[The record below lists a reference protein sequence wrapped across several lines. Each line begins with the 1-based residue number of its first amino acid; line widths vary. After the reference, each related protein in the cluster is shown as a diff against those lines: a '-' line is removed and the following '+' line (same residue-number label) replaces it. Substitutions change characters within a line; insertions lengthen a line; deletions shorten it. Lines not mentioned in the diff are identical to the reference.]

1 MLLELSLQRIW
12 RQLKSENNKWYINQ
26 HGSFLLRDNDEQ
38 ELRNQKK
45 ELLGVKNDPVLI
57 IWMQEWQVN
66 VGQQLVCCSWSQ
78 LQVTVMT
85 WTTTVSVD
93 HYEAGLSSM
102 KKHKYHGEINL
113 RIYNEKVSW
122 QIS

>member
-12 RQLKSENNKWYINQ
+12 WQLKSENNKWYINQ
-26 HGSFLLRDNDEQ
+26 HGSFLLRDNDKQ
-38 ELRNQKK
+38 KLRNQKN

-66 VGQQLVCCSWSQ
+66 VCQQLVCCSWSQ
-78 LQVTVMT
+78 LEVTVMT
-85 WTTTVSVD
+85 RTTTVSVD
-93 HYEAGLSSM
+93 HYEVGLSSM

-113 RIYNEKVSW
+113 RIYNEKASW